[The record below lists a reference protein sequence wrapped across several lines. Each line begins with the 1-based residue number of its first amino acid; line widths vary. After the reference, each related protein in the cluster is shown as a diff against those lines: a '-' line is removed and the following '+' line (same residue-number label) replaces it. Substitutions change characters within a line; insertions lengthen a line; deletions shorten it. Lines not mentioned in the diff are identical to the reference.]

1 MNQELHTCVSMQI
14 LTNMSQLADH
24 DIYGPSHLLK
34 SIFFKK
40 VLKPF
45 SPNVGRV
52 AQRKKKFMISTA
64 WLWFRYKKGT
74 QNWQKW
80 NEILSHIGGLV
91 DIAIKFS
98 HIWAELAVCVR
109 RYLHDGSRFFFIYSN
124 FEFLLYPKIII
135 K

>member
-24 DIYGPSHLLK
+24 DSYGPSHLLK

-52 AQRKKKFMISTA
+52 AQRKKKFNQFYCLIMI
-64 WLWFRYKKGT
+64 LGYKRDSK
-74 QNWQKW
+74 
-80 NEILSHIGGLV
+80 L
-91 DIAIKFS
+91 
-98 HIWAELAVCVR
+98 
-109 RYLHDGSRFFFIYSN
+109 
-124 FEFLLYPKIII
+124 PKV
-135 K
+135 KKNLKPSWR